1 MKLQVYQGA
10 LQKEKILKLRIRIN
24 TRFGDNHKITDMIRF
39 TGILLILFTVA
50 VASPAQEVWTL
61 EDCIEYAMENNIQL
75 KRQELLSE
83 SARNN
88 YNQSRVGILPSLVG
102 FANHD
107 FNSGRALNYDTY
119 QWENREFQQGN
130 LGLEA
135 RVNIFS
141 GFQNQNTIQQNRF
154 MLMSR
159 LEELEHAR
167 NNISLNITVAY
178 LQILLDMELLE
189 IAENQFRVS
198 GLEVESAKV
207 NFTVGN
213 ISRGR
218 LLEIESQNAANEYQ
232 VTLARSNLSQSYL
245 NLMQILQLDPD
256 DDFRI
261 VRPETFG
268 ISEAL
273 ILNQVSAIYDQAET
287 IMPQVR
293 GAEYSMKSREKE
305 LAVIRGQQS
314 PRLALR
320 GLFYT
325 RYSELASDPMNGGD
339 YPYSTQ
345 IKDNQY
351 GQLGL
356 SLTIP
361 IFDGWNTRNRISNA
375 RISVMDARYRLE
387 ETRQDLFTE
396 IHRMHNNATTAFDR
410 YKSAE
415 KAVVHARE
423 ASGHAQE
430 QFGLGLINFVDYQHA
445 QSSFFMAQSN
455 SAQAKYEYFLRSM
468 ILDFYLGEPLEMD

>member
-1 MKLQVYQGA
+1 
-10 LQKEKILKLRIRIN
+10 
-24 TRFGDNHKITDMIRF
+24 MIRF
-39 TGILLILFTVA
+39 QGILLMFLIA
-50 VASPAQEVWTL
+50 ASAGHAQQFWTL

-88 YNQSRVGILPSLVG
+88 YNQSRISILPGLTG

-135 RVNIFS
+135 RVNIFG
-141 GFQNQNTIQQNRF
+141 GFQNHNNIQQRRF

-167 NNISLNITVAY
+167 NNISLNIAVAY
-178 LQILLDMELLE
+178 LQILLDMDLLE
-189 IAENQFRVS
+189 IAENQLRVS
-198 GLEVESAKV
+198 GLEIESAKV
-207 NFTVGN
+207 NFAVGN

-218 LLEIESQNAANEYQ
+218 LLEIESQNASNEYQ

-245 NLMQILQLDPD
+245 NLIQILQLDPD

-261 VRPETFG
+261 ARPETFG
-268 ISEAL
+268 INEAV

-287 IMPQVR
+287 ILPQVR
-293 GAEYSMKSREKE
+293 GAEFLLKSRERE
-305 LAVIRGQQS
+305 LAMVRGQQS

-320 GLFYT
+320 GLYYS
-325 RYSELASDPMNGGD
+325 RYSELAVNPMNGTE

-351 GQLGL
+351 GQVGL

-375 RISVMDARYRLE
+375 RISVMDARYHLE

-396 IHRMHNNATTAFDR
+396 IHRMHNSATNAFER
-410 YKSAE
+410 FKSAE
-415 KAVVHARE
+415 KAVVHAR
-423 ASGHAQE
+423 ATSGHARE

-445 QSSFFMAQSN
+445 QTSYFRAQSN
-455 SAQAKYEYFLRSM
+455 SAQAKYEYYLRSM
-468 ILDFYLGEPLEMD
+468 IIDFYLGESLELN